1 MIAANCQPPISNWVT
16 PFGPSCVFHGTLDDD
31 ASVNALTWF
40 CRRVWPELTR
50 RLPQA
55 TLVIGGSGS
64 RHEVQELGV
73 IPGVILACSV
83 LEESTSFSAAN
94 IAVFPYRY
102 ACAAQEDVLHAL
114 AMRKAVIATPAA
126 LDGLDLRSGV
136 HMRAVNT
143 TSDWIAVTY
152 HLMLHP
158 EVCAE
163 LGKAGGDWGE
173 QKQRCKLQRQQPA
186 TARLPDELVRHP
198 AHSRHFP
205 HVFPPSANTRQRRS
219 E

>member
-1 MIAANCQPPISNWVT
+1 MIAANCEPPISNWAA
-16 PFGPSCVFHGTLDDD
+16 PSCPCCIFHGALDDD

-55 TLVIGGSGS
+55 IFVIGGRGS
-64 RHEVQELGV
+64 RHRVQELGV

-83 LEESTSFSAAN
+83 LEESTYFSAAA
-94 IAVFPYRY
+94 IALFPSRY
-102 ACAAQEDVLHAL
+102 ACTAQEEVLHAL

-126 LDGLDLRSGV
+126 LDGLELQSGV
-136 HMRAVNT
+136 HVRTVNT
-143 TSDWIAVTY
+143 ASDWIAVTY

-163 LGKAGGDWGE
+163 LGKAGGDWAE
-173 QKQRCKLQRQQPA
+173 QKQRCKLQHQQPA
-186 TARLPDELVRHP
+186 TARLPDGLVRHP

-205 HVFPPSANTRQRRS
+205 HVFPPSASTRKRRS